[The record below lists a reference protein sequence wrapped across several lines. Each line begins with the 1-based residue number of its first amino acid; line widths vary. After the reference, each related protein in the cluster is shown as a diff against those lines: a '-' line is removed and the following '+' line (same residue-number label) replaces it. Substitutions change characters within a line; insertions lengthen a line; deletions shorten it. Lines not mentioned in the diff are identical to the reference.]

1 LQSIKTPQNTMQKSL
16 RLIHSSIPTFKTESI
31 ESSLIKRDESVKT
44 KATGAA
50 ETVSSDL
57 SAGEKQTHKRRVR
70 PVLILT
76 PAQMAGGTAWNTIDQ
91 PQTSAISTTFTNP
104 SSRNDSMELPIII
117 SEFKQRAVERS
128 ELMKRIREME
138 NEVTS
143 ITERL
148 SDLTGQSALSDQ
160 VQRARDK
167 RKHLREQMA
176 ELEHQVRL
184 KDVNMQEIW
193 MKFRWRLE
201 ENV

>member
-1 LQSIKTPQNTMQKSL
+1 
-16 RLIHSSIPTFKTESI
+16 
-31 ESSLIKRDESVKT
+31 
-44 KATGAA
+44 
-50 ETVSSDL
+50 
-57 SAGEKQTHKRRVR
+57 
-70 PVLILT
+70 
-76 PAQMAGGTAWNTIDQ
+76 
-91 PQTSAISTTFTNP
+91 
-104 SSRNDSMELPIII
+104 MELPIII

-148 SDLTGQSALSDQ
+148 SDLTGKSALSDQ